1 MNSSQQN
8 LSLQEEVNS
17 TTAAD
22 DSSTNQD
29 DQRRLQMRLIFMSI
43 DALSLTSLLILY
55 MVVKTVKDTMLA
67 KLMKSYCVFAL
78 IALVTYF
85 IYTLMEFRIS
95 VPSAICTITIYVSF
109 YCFVASAISRVLF
122 LFHICFIF
130 YNIYKMILKDI
141 TDKQIHKLQTFYVI
155 VTVTLP
161 LMMIIVLIFYSHVL
175 SDISLVQ
182 GNYCLSFSLFD
193 PFIAL
198 TVISIVVLIHIT
210 GAVII
215 VVLSYLLY
223 KAYRMQKNVGHD
235 TKRLLRIAVGVGA
248 AFGLAWV
255 IYAFSP
261 LYDPVAPIVIYSTA
275 SLENIMIMAV
285 FFYTNRIVLKFGL
298 CVRNNIK
305 KPSMVSI
312 KSHV

>member
-8 LSLQEEVNS
+8 LSLQEEINS
-17 TTAAD
+17 TTAD
-22 DSSTNQD
+22 DSSTYQD
-29 DQRRLQMRLIFMSI
+29 DQRRQMRLIFMSI

-55 MVVKTVKDTMLA
+55 MVVKTVKNTMLA

-78 IALVTYF
+78 IALLTYF
-85 IYTLMEFRIS
+85 FYTLMEFRIS
-95 VPSAICTITIYVSF
+95 VPGTICTIIIYVSF

-130 YNIYKMILKDI
+130 YNIYNMILKDI

-161 LMMIIVLIFYSHVL
+161 LMMIIMLIFYSHVL
-175 SDISLVQ
+175 FDISLVQ

-193 PFIAL
+193 PFVAL
-198 TVISIVVLIHIT
+198 TVIGIVVLIHII

-215 VVLSYLLY
+215 IVLSYLLY
-223 KAYRMQKNVGHD
+223 KAYKMQKEVGHD
-235 TKRLLRIAVGVGA
+235 SKRLLRIAVGVGA
-248 AFGLAWV
+248 AFGMAWV
-255 IYAFSP
+255 IYALSP
-261 LYDPVAPIVIYSTA
+261 LYDPVAPVVIYSTA
-275 SLENIMIMAV
+275 SLENVMIMVV
-285 FFYTNRIVLKFGL
+285 FFYTNRILLKFGL
-298 CVRNNIK
+298 CVRNIK
-305 KPSMVSI
+305 KPSMANI